1 MIAAAGASA
10 SIVVLLGPTA
20 SGKSDLAE
28 ELARSHDGEVVG
40 VDSMQVYRGLE
51 AGTYKPSEAA
61 RRRVPHHLVDIADPR
76 QDFNLGDF
84 VRAADAAI
92 ADILARGRLPILAGG
107 TGMYLRGLLKGI
119 DPAPRRDPALRVAL
133 EAVAERRGTAHLH
146 RILAA
151 NDPDAAARLA
161 PADRMRLVR
170 ALERT
175 LGSGLPAA
183 ASSWARPDRLPAI
196 KVGLLPEA
204 QLLRARID
212 ARVEA
217 MFAAGIVAET
227 QALLAAGVP
236 ADGSALK
243 ALGYREAVA
252 LLRGEV
258 DLPGA
263 IAAAKRH
270 TRQFARRQMTW
281 FRREPDVRWF
291 PVEAGDPAGLRSEV
305 ENYVRLRLN
314 R

>member
-1 MIAAAGASA
+1 LIL
-10 SIVVLLGPTA
+10 VLLGPTA
-20 SGKSDLAE
+20 AGKSDLAE
-28 ELARSHDGEVVG
+28 ALAQSQDGEVVG
-40 VDSMQVYRGLE
+40 IDSMQVYRGLE
-51 AGTYKPSEAA
+51 AGTYKPSLAA

-76 QDFNLGDF
+76 HDFNLGDF
-84 VRAADAAI
+84 VRAAEAAI

-119 DPAPRRDPALRVAL
+119 DPAPRRDPALRRAL
-133 EAVAERRGTAHLH
+133 EALADRRGTAHLH

-151 NDPDAAARLA
+151 NDPEAAVRLA

-175 LGSGLPAA
+175 LASGRPAA
-183 ASSWARPDRLPAI
+183 GASWARPDRIPAL
-196 KVGLLPEA
+196 KVGLLPEPEV
-204 QLLRARID
+204 LRARID

-227 QALLAAGVP
+227 EALLAAGVP
-236 ADGSALK
+236 AEGSALK

-252 LLRGEV
+252 HLRGEL

-291 PVEAGDPAGLRSEV
+291 AVGGDDPARLRSEV
-305 ENYVRLRLN
+305 ENYVRLGRN

>member
-1 MIAAAGASA
+1 MISA
-10 SIVVLLGPTA
+10 TPDPALLVLLGPTA

-28 ELARSHDGEVVG
+28 ALACALDGEVVG

-51 AGTYKPSEAA
+51 AGTYKPSPAA

-76 QDFNLGDF
+76 RDFNLGDF
-84 VRAADAAI
+84 VRAADDAI
-92 ADILARGRLPILAGG
+92 AGILDRGRLPILAGG

-119 DPAPRRDPALRVAL
+119 DPAPRRDPALRAAL
-133 EAVAERRGTAHLH
+133 EALADRRGTAHLH
-146 RILAA
+146 RILLA
-151 NDPDAAARLA
+151 NDPPSAARLA

-170 ALERT
+170 SLERT
-175 LGSGLPAA
+175 FGSGRRAAA
-183 ASSWARPDRLPAI
+183 ASWERPDRLPAI
-196 KVGLLPEA
+196 KVGLLPEPR
-204 QLLRARID
+204 LLRDRID

-227 QALLAAGVP
+227 EALLAAGVP
-236 ADGSALK
+236 AEGSALK

-252 LLRGEV
+252 HLRGEV
-258 DLPGA
+258 DLAGA
-263 IAAAKRH
+263 VEAAKRH

-291 PVEAGDPAGLRSEV
+291 PVDGGEPARLRSEV
-305 ENYVRLRLN
+305 ENYVRLRRN

>member
-1 MIAAAGASA
+1 MAAEGACR

-20 SGKSDLAE
+20 AGKSEMAVALAE
-28 ELARSHDGEVVG
+28 SNAGEVVG

-51 AGTYKPSEAA
+51 AGTYKPSAEL

-76 QDFNLGDF
+76 HDFNLRDF
-84 VRAADAAI
+84 VRAAEAAI
-92 ADILARGRLPILAGG
+92 AGILDRGRLPILAGG

-119 DPAPRRDPALRVAL
+119 DPAPQRDPGLRAAL
-133 EAVAERRGTAHLH
+133 EAVAGRRGTEHLH
-146 RILAA
+146 RMLAA
-151 NDPDAAARLA
+151 NDAAAAAALA

-175 LGSGLPAA
+175 FTSGRRSAA
-183 ASSWARPDRLPAI
+183 ASWGRSDRVPAL
-196 KVGLLPEA
+196 KVGLLPDPT
-204 QLLRARID
+204 LHRARID

-217 MFAAGIVAET
+217 MFAGGLVAET
-227 QALLAAGVP
+227 EALLAAGVP
-236 ADGSALK
+236 AEGSAMK
-243 ALGYREAVA
+243 ALGYRQAVQ

-258 DLPGA
+258 DLAGA
-263 IAAAKRH
+263 LEAAKRH

-281 FRREPDVRWF
+281 FRREPEVRWF
-291 PVEAGDPAGLRSEV
+291 AVDGVDEAGLRSEV